1 MIDLIDDNCVSKKEF
16 VHSWGWMN
24 KTEADLF
31 AGFEVVDK
39 TNGFDPLK
47 AQFRRAEIY
56 KLALQR
62 AVDFYN
68 YEGHVNLALRNIPY
82 YEMDIDYM
90 IHDAK
95 MDIDNGK

>member
-1 MIDLIDDNCVSKKEF
+1 MRGYIDEF
-16 VHSWGWMN
+16 RITKNSEAVHGWTWM
-24 KTEADLF
+24 KQGEGV
-31 AGFEVVDK
+31 AGFEIIDN
-39 TNGFDPLK
+39 TNGFSPLK

-68 YEGHVNLALRNIPY
+68 YEGYVNLSLRNIPY
-82 YEMDIDYM
+82 HEMDIDYM
-90 IHDAK
+90 INDAK

>member
-1 MIDLIDDNCVSKKEF
+1 
-16 VHSWGWMN
+16 MN
-24 KTEADLF
+24 SEADLF

-56 KLALQR
+56 KLALKR
-62 AVDFYN
+62 VVDFYN
-68 YEGHVNLALRNIPY
+68 YEGYVNLSLKNIPY
-82 YEMDIDYM
+82 DELDIDY
-90 IHDAK
+90 IINDAK

>member
-1 MIDLIDDNCVSKKEF
+1 
-16 VHSWGWMN
+16 MN
-24 KTEADLF
+24 SEADLF

-62 AVDFYN
+62 VVDFYN
-68 YEGHVNLALRNIPY
+68 YEGHVNLSLRNIPY
-82 YEMDIDYM
+82 YEMDIDY
-90 IHDAK
+90 IINDAK

>member
-1 MIDLIDDNCVSKKEF
+1 
-16 VHSWGWMN
+16 MN
-24 KTEADLF
+24 SEADLF
-31 AGFEVVDK
+31 AGFEAVDK

-56 KLALQR
+56 KLALKR
-62 AVDFYN
+62 AVDRYN
-68 YEGHVNLALRNIPY
+68 HEGYVNLALKNIPY

-90 IHDAK
+90 INDAK

>member
-1 MIDLIDDNCVSKKEF
+1 MHGYIDEF
-16 VHSWGWMN
+16 RITKQNS
-24 KTEADLF
+24 EADLL

-47 AQFRRAEIY
+47 VQFRRAEIY
-56 KLALQR
+56 KLALKR

-68 YEGHVNLALRNIPY
+68 YEGHVNLSLRNIPY
-82 YEMDIDYM
+82 HEMDIDYM
-90 IHDAK
+90 INDAK